1 MVNIKIDGV
10 SMQVPEGT
18 TILEAARMANIKI
31 PTLCYLKGINE
42 IGACRMC
49 VVEIKGAR
57 ALQAACVY
65 PVAEGLDILTNSEK
79 VRKARKV
86 TLELI
91 LSNHDRQCLTC
102 SRSENCELQSLAKD
116 LNVTDIR
123 FQEIGEKP
131 YHHIDDMSASIVRN
145 PDKCILCRRCV
156 SVCKNVQTVGVI
168 DTMERGFKTVV
179 GCAFEKP
186 LSETPC
192 VNCGQCIA
200 VCPTGALTEKSE
212 INDVWKAIADPD
224 KYVIFQTAPAVR
236 FSIGEAFG
244 MPIGSRPT
252 GKMVTAIRRL
262 GVDKIFDTNTA
273 ADLTIMEEGTE
284 LLNRIKN
291 GGKLPLITSCS
302 PGWIKFCEHNFP
314 DFLDNLS
321 SCKSPHEMFG
331 AVMKTYYAKQEGIDP
346 AKIYVVS
353 VMPCTAKKFEA

>member
-10 SMQVPEGT
+10 SMQVPEGI
-18 TILEAARMANIKI
+18 TILEAARNANIKI
-31 PTLCYLKGINE
+31 PTLCFLKGINE

-65 PVAEGLDILTNSEK
+65 PVSEGLEVITNSEK
-79 VRKARKV
+79 VRKARKI

-102 SRSENCELQSLAKD
+102 VRSENCELQRLAKE

-123 FQEIGEKP
+123 FDAIGGKEVLP
-131 YHHIDDMSASIVRN
+131 IDDLSPSIIRN
-145 PDKCILCRRCV
+145 PNKCILCRRCV

-168 DTMERGFKTVV
+168 KTVV
-179 GCAFEKP
+179 GCAFRKP
-186 LSETPC
+186 LVVTPC

-200 VCPTGALTEKSE
+200 VCPTGALQEKSE
-212 INDVWKAIADPD
+212 IEEVWNAIADPE

-236 FSIGEAFG
+236 VSIGEAFG

-262 GVDKIFDTNTA
+262 GADKVFDTDTS
-273 ADLTIMEEGTE
+273 ADLTIMEA
-284 LLNRIKN
+284 
-291 GGKLPLITSCS
+291 
-302 PGWIKFCEHNFP
+302 
-314 DFLDNLS
+314 S
-321 SCKSPHEMFG
+321 SR
-331 AVMKTYYAKQEGIDP
+331 
-346 AKIYVVS
+346 
-353 VMPCTAKKFEA
+353 

>member
-18 TILEAARMANIKI
+18 TILEAAKNANIKI
-31 PTLCYLKGINE
+31 PTLCFLKGINE

-65 PVAEGLDILTNSEK
+65 PVSEGLEVITNSEK
-79 VRKARKV
+79 VRKARKI

-102 SRSENCELQSLAKD
+102 VRSENCELQRLAKE

-123 FQEIGEKP
+123 FDAIGGKEVLP
-131 YHHIDDMSASIVRN
+131 IDDLSPSIIRN
-145 PDKCILCRRCV
+145 PNKCILCRRCV

-179 GCAFEKP
+179 GCAFGKP
-186 LSETPC
+186 LAETPC

-200 VCPTGALTEKSE
+200 VCPTGALQEKSE
-212 INDVWKAIADPD
+212 IEEVWNAIADPD

-236 FSIGEAFG
+236 VSIGEAFG
-244 MPIGSRPT
+244 MPIDQILR
-252 GKMVTAIRRL
+252 A
-262 GVDKIFDTNTA
+262 
-273 ADLTIMEEGTE
+273 
-284 LLNRIKN
+284 
-291 GGKLPLITSCS
+291 
-302 PGWIKFCEHNFP
+302 
-314 DFLDNLS
+314 
-321 SCKSPHEMFG
+321 
-331 AVMKTYYAKQEGIDP
+331 
-346 AKIYVVS
+346 
-353 VMPCTAKKFEA
+353 